1 MGKMLGSQSVLFERP
16 PRIIGEGCVVGPK
29 EGEGPLAAY
38 FDRIWKDEKDG
49 AESWEKAESQLAQ
62 QSLRVAMSKAG
73 VKKEQIRLLAAGD
86 LLNQLTATHFGVREL
101 GIPFVGA
108 YGACPT
114 MGLSML
120 LAAMAIDGGFADLAA
135 AEASSHFCTSEKQ
148 FRTPLGYGSQRPL
161 YATWTVTGS
170 GAVVLSSDNV
180 PTKPMNR
187 EVVVRGGT
195 IGRIV
200 DYGVKDAFN
209 MGGAMAPAAADV
221 LLAHF
226 RDFDRQPSD
235 YDCIY
240 TGDLGYYGAEL
251 LTKMMEA
258 EGYLMEGHYRDCGTL
273 IYDSEE
279 QDTHGGGSG
288 CGCSAVTFTGYLMRK
303 LRAGKLDRILFVPTG
318 ALLSPLSTQQGE
330 SIPCIAHALI
340 IESQRPEI
348 RAAERSGCEWTI

>member
-1 MGKMLGSQSVLFERP
+1 MGKMIGQQSVLFQHP

-29 EGEGPLAAY
+29 EGEGPLGSY
-38 FDRIWKDEKDG
+38 FDKIWKDEKEG
-49 AESWEKAESQLAQ
+49 ADSWEKAESQLATE
-62 QSLRVAMSKAG
+62 SLQIAMRKAG

-108 YGACPT
+108 YGACST
-114 MGLSML
+114 MGLSMM
-120 LAAMAIDGGFADLAA
+120 LAAMAVDGGFADFAA

-148 FRTPLGYGSQRPL
+148 FRTPLGYGAQRPL

-170 GAVVLSSDNV
+170 GAVVLAAQDYRTSHS
-180 PTKPMNR
+180 TR
-187 EVVVRGGT
+187 EVTVQGGT

-226 RDFDRQPSD
+226 HDFNRKPSD
-235 YDCIY
+235 YDGIY
-240 TGDLGYYGAEL
+240 TGDLGYYGGEL
-251 LTKMMEA
+251 LKKLMEA
-258 EGYLMEGHYRDCGTL
+258 EGYLLDGHYCDCGSM
-273 IYDSEE
+273 IFDAQE

-288 CGCSAVTFTGYLMRK
+288 CGCSAVTFAGYLMHQ
-303 LRAGKLDRILFVPTG
+303 LRTGKQNRILFVPTG

-330 SIPCIAHALI
+330 SIPSIAHAVI
-340 IESQRPEI
+340 IESKRKEV
-348 RAAERSGCEWTI
+348 RTAERS

>member
-1 MGKMLGSQSVLFERP
+1 MGKMIGKQSVVFDNP
-16 PRIIGEGCVVGPK
+16 PVIVSTASVVGPK
-29 EGEGPLAAY
+29 EGRGPLGKF
-38 FDRIWKDEKDG
+38 FDKVWKDEKDG
-49 AESWEKAESQLAQ
+49 AESWEKAESQLVE
-62 QSLRVAMSKAG
+62 QSLQMAVAKAG
-73 VKKEQIRLLAAGD
+73 LTAEKVRLLVAGD

-101 GIPFVGA
+101 SIPFIGA
-108 YGACPT
+108 YGACST
-114 MGLSML
+114 MGLSMSL
-120 LAAMAIDGGFADLAA
+120 GAMLIDGGFADTVA

-170 GAVVLSSDNV
+170 GAVVMAD
-180 PTKPMNR
+180 R
-187 EVVVRGGT
+187 EIGTRLAGERKVVVRGAT
-195 IGRIV
+195 TGRIV

-226 RDFDRQPSD
+226 QDFGRKPSD

-251 LTKMMEA
+251 LAKLMEE
-258 EGYLMEGHYRDCGTL
+258 EGYLLEGHYKDCGTI
-273 IYDSEE
+273 IYDAEE

-288 CGCSAVTFTGYLMRK
+288 CGCSAVTFAGYLMKK
-303 LRAGKLDRILFVPTG
+303 LREGKLGRILFVPTG

-330 SIPCIAHALI
+330 TIPCIAHAVV
-340 IESQRPEI
+340 IESCKADVRT
-348 RAAERSGCEWTI
+348 AERS

>member
-1 MGKMLGSQSVLFERP
+1 MSKMMGSQSIRFDHP
-16 PRIIGEGCVVGPK
+16 PLIIGEACVVGPK
-29 EGEGPLAAY
+29 EGEGPLARY

-49 AESWEKAESQLAQ
+49 AESWEKAESQLTE
-62 QSLRVAMSKAG
+62 QSIQMAIRKTG
-73 VKKEQIRLLAAGD
+73 VKKEQVRMLIAGD

-108 YGACPT
+108 YGACST

-120 LAAMAIDGGFADLAA
+120 IASVMIDGGFADIAA

-148 FRTPLGYGSQRPL
+148 FRTPLAYGSQRPL

-170 GAVVLSSDNV
+170 GSVVLANEMHRPAHAVRD
-180 PTKPMNR
+180 
-187 EVVVRGGT
+187 VVVTGAT
-195 IGRIV
+195 LGRIV

-226 RDFDRQPSD
+226 QDFDRKPSD

-251 LTKMMEA
+251 LSKMMEA
-258 EGYLMEGHYRDCGTL
+258 EGYLLEGHYRDCGTL
-273 IYDSEE
+273 IYDQQL

-288 CGCSAVTFTGYLMRK
+288 CGCSAVTFAGYLMHK
-303 LRAGKLDRILFVPTG
+303 LRSGKLGRILFVPTG

-330 SIPCIAHALI
+330 SIPCIAHAVAV
-340 IESQRPEI
+340 ESRHSKI
-348 RAAERSGCEWTI
+348 RTAERS

>member
-1 MGKMLGSQSVLFERP
+1 MGKMMGSQSILFDRP
-16 PRIIGEGCVVGPK
+16 PQIIGEAAVVGPK
-29 EGEGPLAAY
+29 EGEGPLARY

-49 AESWEKAESQLAQ
+49 AESWEKAESQLAE
-62 QSLRVAMSKAG
+62 QSIRLAICKAG
-73 VKKEQIRLLAAGD
+73 LKRDQVRFLVAGD

-108 YGACPT
+108 YGACST

-120 LAAMAIDGGFADLAA
+120 LASALIDGGFANIAA

-148 FRTPLGYGSQRPL
+148 FRTPLAYGSQRPL

-170 GAVVLSSDNV
+170 GAVVLANDAHESSR
-180 PTKPMNR
+180 TLR
-187 EVVVRGGT
+187 EVVVTGAT
-195 IGRIV
+195 VGRIV

-209 MGGAMAPAAADV
+209 MGGAMAPAAAEV

-226 RDFDRQPSD
+226 RDFNRKPSD

-251 LTKMMEA
+251 LAKLLEA
-258 EGYLMEGHYRDCGTL
+258 EGYLLEGHYRDCGTL
-273 IYDSEE
+273 IYDQQE

-288 CGCSAVTFTGYLMRK
+288 CGCSAVTFAGYLMHK
-303 LRAGKLDRILFVPTG
+303 LRNGKLNRILFVPTG

-330 SIPCIAHALI
+330 SIPCIAHAVV
-340 IESQRPEI
+340 IESRRPEI
-348 RAAERSGCEWTI
+348 RTAERS

>member
-1 MGKMLGSQSVLFERP
+1 MGKMMGSQSIRFDRP
-16 PRIIGEGCVVGPK
+16 PLIIGEACVVGPK
-29 EGEGPLAAY
+29 EGEGPLARY

-49 AESWEKAESQLAQ
+49 AESWEKAESQLTE
-62 QSLRVAMSKAG
+62 QSIQMAIRKAG
-73 VKKEQIRLLAAGD
+73 VKKEQVRMLVAGD

-108 YGACPT
+108 YGACST

-120 LAAMAIDGGFADLAA
+120 IASAMIDGGFADIAV

-148 FRTPLGYGSQRPL
+148 FRTPLAYGSQRPL

-170 GAVVLSSDNV
+170 GSVVLANEMHRPAHAVRD
-180 PTKPMNR
+180 
-187 EVVVRGGT
+187 VVVTGAT
-195 IGRIV
+195 LGRIV

-226 RDFDRQPSD
+226 QDFDRKPSD

-251 LTKMMEA
+251 LSKMMEA
-258 EGYLMEGHYRDCGTL
+258 EGYLLEGHYRDCGTL
-273 IYDSEE
+273 IYDQQL

-288 CGCSAVTFTGYLMRK
+288 CGCSAVTFAGYLMHK
-303 LRAGKLDRILFVPTG
+303 LRSGKLGRILFVPTG

-330 SIPCIAHALI
+330 SIPCIAHAVAV
-340 IESQRPEI
+340 ESRHSKI
-348 RAAERSGCEWTI
+348 RTAERS